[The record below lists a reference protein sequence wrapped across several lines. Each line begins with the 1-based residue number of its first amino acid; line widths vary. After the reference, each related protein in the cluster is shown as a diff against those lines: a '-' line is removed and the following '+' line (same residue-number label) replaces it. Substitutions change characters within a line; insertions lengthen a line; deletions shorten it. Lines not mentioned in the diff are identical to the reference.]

1 MRYTSIAPLLAFA
14 FFATSSAQEEC
25 PELPNSGVEIGEPVP
40 IVPGDVPRGCS
51 DYEILV
57 ARGTSEPSFPKYG
70 VIVGDPVV
78 SNVSAELS
86 GVQGYPVQ
94 YPASSQIISGGRQG
108 VDDIVQ
114 RLTAQSSACPNQ
126 TFSLVG
132 YSQGASIMHRAADRL
147 PTSLF
152 PKIKSVVMF
161 GDPNLRLGVVG
172 DKFPNGLKAKV
183 LQICAK
189 GDPVCD
195 SGSCQFYHLTYI
207 RPEYIEGAVT
217 FIVRAFKGMTL

>member
-25 PELPNSGVEIGEPVP
+25 PELPSSGVEIGEPVP

-51 DYEILV
+51 DYEIL
-57 ARGTSEPSFPKYG
+57 
-70 VIVGDPVV
+70 
-78 SNVSAELS
+78 
-86 GVQGYPVQ
+86 

-195 SGSCQFYHLTYI
+195 SGSCQFNHLTYI